1 MTLPVIFLGIWDN
14 GKKKIG
20 YSEHEDTKFK
30 WKMNTIE
37 IFREKLEMVGLQLDV
52 FFKENLYCI
61 INLKST
67 LAENFE

>member
-1 MTLPVIFLGIWDN
+1 
-14 GKKKIG
+14 
-20 YSEHEDTKFK
+20 
-30 WKMNTIE
+30 MNTIE